1 MLLVNVVVVLLSMT
15 VKVYL
20 INMIPTT
27 IAIPGEYN
35 IYNLVA
41 ESGKQFKTYGVPF
54 AFFSQEGCCDDVP
67 SDISAFTFV
76 MSVYDADCLVATI
89 TDLVVLDTNKLVID
103 VASLDID
110 FGDYR
115 YDIEMVTFNTVI
127 SGKLSVI

>member
-1 MLLVNVVVVLLSMT
+1 
-15 VKVYL
+15 
-20 INMIPTT
+20 MIPTT

-54 AFFSQEGCCDDVP
+54 AFFTQDGCCDDVP
-67 SDISAFTFV
+67 SDISAFTFI
-76 MSVYDADCLVATI
+76 MRVYDADCFVSTI
-89 TDLVVLDTNKLVID
+89 TNLVELDTNKLVID